1 MNELVGV
8 EEAAKILGVK
18 ISWIR
23 NSVYKKTIRHVKI
36 GRLVKFRRKDLEEMI
51 NNVTPAT

>member
-51 NNVTPAT
+51 NNVTPAN